1 MIINN
6 NLTEGNFNKFIFDV
20 RNKRFSIKIDLDNYR
35 IQEMYTIIYSYI
47 LNINIIIDKIFLV
60 TKTENGIFYKNV
72 NFMLD
77 FSYIEFFIWIKQ
89 SDGKYNG
96 KVNDTKLIYFEE
108 ENTYFLEIYTIS
120 DNKYFYKIP
129 SNMSLI

>member
-47 LNINIIIDKIFLV
+47 LNINIR
-60 TKTENGIFYKNV
+60 
-72 NFMLD
+72 
-77 FSYIEFFIWIKQ
+77 
-89 SDGKYNG
+89 
-96 KVNDTKLIYFEE
+96 
-108 ENTYFLEIYTIS
+108 
-120 DNKYFYKIP
+120 
-129 SNMSLI
+129 

>member
-6 NLTEGNFNKFIFDV
+6 NLTECNFNKFIFDV

>member
-1 MIINN
+1 LIINN
-6 NLTEGNFNKFIFDV
+6 NLTECNFNKFIFDV